1 MVSHNHAKNR
11 RPLTDIRIKS
21 LKPEEA
27 RYFVAD
33 DNRLVLEIMT
43 LGSKIWR
50 FRHSLGRFF
59 ARS

>member
-1 MVSHNHAKNR
+1 VYHNYAKNR

-33 DNRLVLEIMT
+33 DNRLVLEVMT
-43 LGSKIWR
+43 SGSKIWR
-50 FRHSLGRFF
+50 YRYFLGRFF